1 MKKKVLNYLSNL
13 ILNRA
18 IPSSGLIK
26 IILNVKSCPHV
37 EQLEHVVANISFSF
51 TIRGDLKLTLIS
63 PSNTPSE
70 ILSYRRNDRT
80 NKGIKYFPFMT
91 VFNWG
96 ESPIGK
102 WTLVIESKSS
112 SSIVENYG
120 SIDYFALKLFGTVK
134 DSNENEYERM
144 LNEKKIKT
152 ASLPTLEELKN
163 IYNEEK
169 YLSHNSRILKKD

>member
-1 MKKKVLNYLSNL
+1 
-13 ILNRA
+13 
-18 IPSSGLIK
+18 
-26 IILNVKSCPHV
+26 
-37 EQLEHVVANISFSF
+37 
-51 TIRGDLKLTLIS
+51 LTLIS

-112 SSIVENYG
+112 NSIIENYG

-134 DSNENEYERM
+134 NSSDTEYERM
-144 LNEKKIKT
+144 LEEKKIKT
-152 ASLPTLEELKN
+152 AFLPSLNDLKS
-163 IYNEEK
+163 IYDEEK
-169 YLSHNSRILKKD
+169 YLSHNPRILKKDLQKS